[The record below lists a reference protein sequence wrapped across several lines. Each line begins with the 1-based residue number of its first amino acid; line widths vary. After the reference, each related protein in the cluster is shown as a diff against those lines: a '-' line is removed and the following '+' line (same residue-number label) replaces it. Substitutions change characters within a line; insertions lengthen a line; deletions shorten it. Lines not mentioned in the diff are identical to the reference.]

1 MNAIG
6 HPSFQKLNQ
15 MLKLSQHAKFAGT
28 APMQNPVS
36 GLPPELQNTPLQQPL
51 QNDVVSIRFGTT
63 AKTAAPIYTGATPS
77 AETQFLLELM
87 KNQNLAGTPDEDW
100 PFAFALFLLRNDASI
115 QKYVKD
121 QFLQPDELIQKLQ
134 PTIKKLLNKS
144 NGQRS
149 TFSEA
154 KAFEIMSQAGQFALT
169 QGAKEMTTLHFW
181 RWMMSQQPSETVQ
194 TMFREAGLTEQQLET
209 LKKAPASV
217 ELPSLGRDMAISLRN
232 LKNLNIPFP
241 ADTNWAIYMLQ
252 NLMTDSSVKE
262 YLNANNINFNDLYVG
277 IATNLEPHLTTSA
290 KRVTNNGNDRPFMN
304 TLGDETYKK
313 IIENMKRFALNE
325 GSTQVTPVLA
335 WRYIMTQE
343 SPEMM
348 NSYLKIALKGASE
361 DTIARYRQAPA
372 QVLKKESN
380 EATRPTKA
388 EILALKAALAKV
400 PEIVIGQEKPLQLL
414 LNDIART
421 TLGYAHEK
429 NPNKPKAV
437 VLMLGPSG
445 VGKTYS
451 AQEIATAMGR
461 QLIPYSMNEFK
472 DGQNKAK
479 LTGAAPGYTG
489 FGEAKTLADKIIEAN
504 QSTEKHGTLPPIV
517 LFDEIEKAHPEVF
530 DVIMQIFD
538 QGVLQNG
545 KGETASFKGCYILM
559 TSNIGQRQIAKAKEK
574 GFDEEK
580 IQALVKALLEG
591 DKEKSREIL
600 GEDVEQDVNMG
611 EYQQFAG
618 FRPEFIG
625 RINSFAIFET
635 LSKENV
641 GKILDIEM
649 GRIKKVAKKLDGY
662 DLEVKPNLRDHILER
677 GFSQKTGAREVKNEM
692 EKILHNPLVSKREEL
707 IMNDQ
712 LDHPGGKM
720 VADWEGTPG
729 GKGKVVLKFTP
740 GQPAAEGAPAAG
752 QTGGIQPR
760 PTFQVLSTATQ
771 PAPTS
776 AAPTAA
782 DDKKKGGG

>member
-1 MNAIG
+1 VNAIG
-6 HPSFQKLNQ
+6 NPPFKKVNQ
-15 MLKLSQHAKFAGT
+15 MLKLAQHTKFAGT
-28 APMQNPVS
+28 SPLQNPVS
-36 GLPPELQNTPLQQPL
+36 GLPVEIQQPL
-51 QNDVVSIRFGTT
+51 QKDVVSIRFGSTS
-63 AKTAAPIYTGATPS
+63 AAAPIYTGATPS
-77 AETQFLLELM
+77 QETQFFLELM
-87 KNQNLAGTPDEDW
+87 KNQNLAGNPNEDW
-100 PFAFALFLLRNDASI
+100 PFAYGLYLLRTDESVR
-115 QKYVKD
+115 KYVKD
-121 QFLQPDELIQKLQ
+121 QFLQPDDLIQKLQ
-134 PTIKKLLNKS
+134 PTVKKLLAKN

-149 TFSEA
+149 TISEA
-154 KAFEIMSQAGQFALT
+154 KAIEIISQAGQFALT
-169 QGAKEMTTLHFW
+169 QGSKEMTTLHFW
-181 RWMMSQQPSETVQ
+181 RWMMSQQPSATIQ
-194 TMFREAGLTEQQLET
+194 AMFKEAGLNDQQLET

-217 ELPSLGRDMAISLRN
+217 ELPSLGRDMVIGMRN
-232 LKNLNIPFP
+232 LKNLNMPYP
-241 ADTNWAIYMLQ
+241 ADTNWAVYMLQ

-277 IATNLEPHLTTSA
+277 IATNLEPHLVSSA
-290 KRVTNNGNDRPFMN
+290 KRVTNNGAKEPIMN
-304 TLGDETYKK
+304 TLSETCYTK
-313 IIENMKRFALNE
+313 IIDNMKRFALNE
-325 GSTQVTPVLA
+325 GSNLVTPVLA

-343 SPEMM
+343 SPELMT
-348 NSYLKIALKGASE
+348 SYLKVALKGASE

-372 QVLKKESN
+372 QVIKKEVGS
-380 EATRPTKA
+380 EQTRPTKA
-388 EILALKAALAKV
+388 DIQALKAALAKV
-400 PEIVIGQEKPLQLL
+400 PEVVIGQQKPLELL

-451 AQEIATAMGR
+451 AQEIASTMGR
-461 QLIPYSMNEFK
+461 QLISYSMNEFK

-504 QSTEKHGTLPPIV
+504 QSTEKHGTPPPIV

-580 IQALVKALLEG
+580 IQSLVKAILEG

-649 GRIKKVAKKLDGY
+649 GRIKKAAKKLDGY
-662 DLEVKPNLRDHILER
+662 DLDVKPNLRAHILER

-692 EKILHNPLVSKREEL
+692 EKILHNALVGKREEL

-712 LDHPGGKM
+712 LDNPGGKM
-720 VADWEGTPG
+720 EADWEGEAG

-740 GQPAAEGAPAAG
+740 GKPASDETPA
-752 QTGGIQPR
+752 
-760 PTFQVLSTATQ
+760 VSTATAS
-771 PAPTS
+771 PPNPTTNPPSVISVAPTVTE
-776 AAPTAA
+776 A
-782 DDKKKGGG
+782 KKKGGS